1 MDTRDTD
8 TKTDD
13 GLNEVGEFDEF
24 DEFVGAN
31 GRCTWPLRV
40 TALAVS
46 TGAARKSKDVRR
58 HLRMH
63 DGCKL
68 QLSRAHDDAER
79 SKRLLAAC
87 VRHMAKNGLGLPSE
101 FRATDQQFMY
111 GGTEPSIECVTCV
124 GLAVDNKQSIALA
137 MINLPT
143 LCDRPTRFSQHEE
156 LKHIKFPNC
165 VARYKKN
172 ERMMPFV
179 ESKIGH
185 TLEYE
190 VVSTATNRRIDNND
204 VVSREDETRVITTD
218 LQFKVELCFYDSG
231 ERVTVADLAQDK
243 IVTDQSVLQGG
254 VFVDGKDPC
263 NERHRLSDG
272 RFTVGPLRI
281 AALTQYTASTA
292 SGTHIR
298 GYKYVA
304 TCTTPG
310 FEWLQHSTFEFYAC
324 ARRNRTRFLHQLPES
339 EGGVPRV
346 PVEEKYA
353 ALLNAIVAST
363 GKSSNGVCLDSV
375 TDVTM
380 WAQNAILTRTA
391 KRFD

>member
-1 MDTRDTD
+1 MDTGDTD

-13 GLNEVGEFDEF
+13 VLNEVDKLDAF
-24 DEFVGAN
+24 DEFVDAD
-31 GRCTWPLRV
+31 GRCTWPVRV

-46 TGAARKSKDVRR
+46 TGAARKSKSVRK
-58 HLRMH
+58 HLKMH

-68 QLSRAHDDAER
+68 QLRRAHADAER

-87 VRHMAKNGLGLPSE
+87 VRHMATNGLGLPSE
-101 FRATDQQFMY
+101 FRATDRQLMY
-111 GGTEPSIECVTCV
+111 GGTEPCTEGVTCI
-124 GLAVDNKQSIALA
+124 GSAVDNKQSIALT

-165 VARYKKN
+165 IAYNKKN

-179 ESKIGH
+179 ESKIAH
-185 TLEYE
+185 MLEYE
-190 VVSTATNRRIDNND
+190 VVSTTTNRRLDNHD
-204 VVSREDETRVITTD
+204 VVSREDEPRVITAD
-218 LQFKVELCFYDSG
+218 LQFRVELCFYDSG

-243 IVTDQSVLQGG
+243 IVIDQSVLQGG

-263 NERHRLSDG
+263 NERYRLTDG
-272 RFTVGPLRI
+272 RFKVGPLRI

-324 ARRNRTRFLHQLPES
+324 ARQNRARFLHQLPES

-346 PVEEKYA
+346 PVEEKYT
-353 ALLNAIVAST
+353 ALLKAISTST
-363 GKSSNGVCLDSV
+363 GRSLNGVRLDSV

-380 WAQNAILTRTA
+380 WAQNAILTRHA
-391 KRFD
+391 ERFE